1 MVMNGVNY
9 NTLMGNSGLFPNQ
22 TGVNDDV
29 IARGAVSNTARNTQS
44 RKSGTTRY
52 ADTDRD
58 TYEYTGQSR
67 EVKAGYERPKRTES
81 QKNQEYKALDSNGV
95 QDGIEL
101 SESAA
106 NVLKE
111 LREKYGNMSF
121 SVAKWSTD
129 EEQDYYASL
138 SDKEY
143 SVLINPELL
152 EKMAKDDALREKY
165 EGIIGGADEKFET
178 LKTELGEDADKVTG
192 FNITMDQ
199 DGNVS
204 YAVKLFKDMV
214 DSGKEKSEKAA
225 SEKQQERAE
234 ERRSSRK
241 KAASET
247 QQEQIERVR
256 ERKRET
262 EKIEASSIEDLIAAI
277 RKRLHPQEESEN
289 GMNITGTANNVPM

>member
-67 EVKAGYERPKRTES
+67 
-81 QKNQEYKALDSNGV
+81 EYKALDSNGV

-289 GMNITGTANNVPM
+289 GMNITGTANNVTM